1 MCAFERL
8 VKRLGLGL
16 GLVGLLHAPP
26 ADAEAEVPAPAV
38 SLIQVPVGLAQRS
51 ETLEP
56 SGVVWAVKLDR
67 FLVVSDDTGNSRD
80 HHQPWVLAMSRAG
93 AFDEAPVP
101 LLGIEALNDAESI
114 CAGPDGLFFL
124 VTSHSLNKRGLDRK
138 ARDLLL
144 LLALEG
150 RALRVLGRVDLTTA
164 GDARAGAE
172 NGDGDGRGALLAL
185 AGLPVDGGLDI
196 EAITYRQ
203 GALLIGLKSPL
214 TARDGAVV
222 LRLGSPVEA
231 LRAGRVPP
239 GGLTRQ
245 FELALHGA
253 GRGIPEGIAD
263 FTSLPDGRMAV
274 LGNSPK
280 GRAKDDGGSLYWF
293 HPETGVVT
301 FVHQWMGLHPE
312 GATLSETGREL
323 VIVFDANR
331 DPPRWTRWPLPA
343 GVAAPAPAPGV
354 KRK

>member
-1 MCAFERL
+1 MCAFERRL
-8 VKRLGLGL
+8 KRLGLGI
-16 GLVGLLHAPP
+16 GLAALHALP
-26 ADAEAEVPAPAV
+26 AFATAEVVPAPAPVPAV
-38 SLIQVPVGLAQRS
+38 SLIQVPPALARRS

-56 SGVVWAVKLDR
+56 SGVVWAAKLDR
-67 FLVVSDDTGNSRD
+67 FLVVSDDTGSHHD

-101 LLGIEALNDAESI
+101 LVGLEALNDAESI

-124 VTSHSLNKRGLDRK
+124 VTSHSLTKRGLDRK

-144 LLALEG
+144 LLTLEG
-150 RALRVLGRVDLTTA
+150 RALRVLGRVDLTSD
-164 GDARAGAE
+164 GD
-172 NGDGDGRGALLAL
+172 GDGEGDGRGALLAL

-196 EAITYRQ
+196 EAVTYRQ
-203 GALLIGLKSPL
+203 GALLIGLKAPL
-214 TARDGAVV
+214 TTRDGAVV
-222 LRLGSPVEA
+222 LRLAAPVEA

-239 GGLTRQ
+239 GALTRQ
-245 FELALHGA
+245 YELALHGA
-253 GRGIPEGIAD
+253 AHGIPEGIAD
-263 FTSLPDGRMAV
+263 LTSLPDGRMAV

-293 HPETGVVT
+293 QPETGVVT

-312 GATLSETGREL
+312 GVTLSDTGREL

-343 GVAAPAPAPGV
+343 GAAAPLPGG